1 MLAAMRT
8 LGLLAAILVL
18 GAAGLAVAAV
28 RGAFDG
34 GDRPAPAASASGL
47 RVDRFDAGRAW
58 ADLRHQVELGPRPA
72 GSATLRRLAAEI
84 RARLPHGRYES
95 VPGHPGLRNVVGHV
109 PGTLPAVVVGAH
121 YDSKDLPGFVGANDG
136 AGGTAALL
144 ELARV
149 LRGTRRPPG
158 APELRF
164 VFFDGEENPDDAQP
178 FYSGGVRG
186 SKAYAKRHKSE
197 IGALVLLDFIADR
210 DLAIPR
216 EAGSDPA
223 LWARLRAAAGRVGA
237 ADAFPPGVVGTVLDD
252 HTPFT
257 RRGIPSI
264 DLIDFTYPCWHRTC
278 DDLAHVS
285 RRSLDASGETVLELL
300 RTWR

>member
-1 MLAAMRT
+1 MRIRR
-8 LGLLAAILVL
+8 LLPLLAALVVL
-18 GAAGLAVAAV
+18 AAVAAV
-28 RGAFDG
+28 SGALGDG
-34 GDRPAPAASASGL
+34 GDAASA
-47 RVDRFDAGRAW
+47 RRPVDRFDAARAW

-72 GSATLRRLAAEI
+72 GSATLRALARDI
-84 RARLPHGRYES
+84 RNRLPHGHFEAI
-95 VPGHPGLRNVVGHV
+95 PGHPGLRNVVGHV
-109 PGTLPAVVVGAH
+109 AGTRPAVVVAAH
-121 YDSKDLPGFVGANDG
+121 YDTKALPGFVGAEDG

-149 LRGTRRPPG
+149 LRHAKRPAG

-164 VFFDGEENPDDAQP
+164 VFFDGEENPDDATRS
-178 FYSGGVRG
+178 FYAGGLRG
-186 SKAYAKRHKSE
+186 SKAYARRHA
-197 IGALVLLDFIADR
+197 GQVRAVALLDFIADR

-223 LWARLRAAAGRVGA
+223 LWRRVRAAAARVGA
-237 ADAFPPGVVGTVLDD
+237 ARAFPTGTVGTVLDD

-257 RRGIPSI
+257 RRGIPAI
-264 DLIDFTYPCWHRTC
+264 DLIDFTYPCWHKPC

-285 RRSLDASGETVLELL
+285 ARSLDQSGETVLELL